1 MVGKRLSELSC
12 DENEFNK
19 AKGAYETA
27 LKNSGHDPH
36 LQYNTEKTKRR
47 RKRNVVWFNPP
58 FSKSVETDIGRK
70 FLNLIRKHFSR
81 HHHFYQYF
89 NIHTLKLSY
98 SCMPNME
105 KIIKQSNTRVM
116 RAPVSDSAEDCN
128 CANPEECSLDGKCLT
143 PSVTYTA
150 DVTTEDTNAVYHG
163 STDGVF
169 KTRYNGH
176 TSSFRLR
183 HHENDTV
190 LSKYIWSL
198 KDSGQAHSIKWTI
211 ASKAQPYKCGTR
223 RCDVCLSEKTII
235 ARSTHPCM
243 LNKRTEIVGK
253 CRHQMKFKLNSVLNQ

>member
-27 LKNSGHDPH
+27 LKNSGHDPY

-81 HHHFYQYF
+81 HHHFYKYF

-116 RAPVSDSAEDCN
+116 RAPVSDSTEDCN
-128 CANPEECSLDGKCLT
+128 CTNPEECPLEGKCLT

-150 DVTTEDTNAVYHG
+150 DVTTEDTNAAVSYTHL
-163 STDGVF
+163 TLP
-169 KTRYNGH
+169 TR
-176 TSSFRLR
+176 
-183 HHENDTV
+183 
-190 LSKYIWSL
+190 
-198 KDSGQAHSIKWTI
+198 
-211 ASKAQPYKCGTR
+211 
-223 RCDVCLSEKTII
+223 
-235 ARSTHPCM
+235 
-243 LNKRTEIVGK
+243 
-253 CRHQMKFKLNSVLNQ
+253 KLV